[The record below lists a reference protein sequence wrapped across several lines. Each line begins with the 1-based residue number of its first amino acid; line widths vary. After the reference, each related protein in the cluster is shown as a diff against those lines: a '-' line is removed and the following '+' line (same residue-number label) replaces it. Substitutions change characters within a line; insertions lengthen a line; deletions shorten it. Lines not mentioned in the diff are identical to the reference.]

1 MFVSFGDIPG
11 HYNLFLDYLHEFE
24 NVKDFYPYSFKEKEE
39 YRKVFKSISDS
50 ERPSR
55 LTIKSIIEKQ
65 YHGFDLPPKLQNNIS
80 ALSSPKTLAVCTG
93 QQLGLLGG
101 PLYTFYKIIT
111 AIKLSKNLSERHDD
125 YQFIPVFWLEGEDHD
140 FNEIRSINLLNDMNE
155 LTTVN
160 YGEEIPDDD
169 IKVSVGTLKLNQSI
183 NQVFGQLESVLRETE
198 FKASIISQLKSFYR
212 EGETIKQAFKNLL
225 HSIFAE
231 YGLIIFDP
239 QDKDIKNLLRPVF
252 LNEIQNFRTNTEKLV
267 NVSAKLEELY
277 HAQVKIRPINFFYS
291 TDEGRYAIEPYE
303 NEFRLKRKRKSFT
316 YDELIAQIENEP
328 ERFSPNVLLRP
339 ICQDYLFPTAF
350 YVGGPSEVAYFAQ
363 VNVLYKSFNIV
374 PPIVY
379 PRASAT
385 IVEKSIL
392 SSLEKFNLQITD
404 VFRDPE
410 VLKNK
415 IIQSVSETSVDD
427 AFLDLTN
434 QIDLSFDRLK
444 EKLFDIDKTMS
455 DLSNKYREKIFSYI
469 EELKSKAIQAEKK
482 KHETTLRQID
492 KVSNSLY
499 PNQALQEREMNFIY
513 FVNKYGMDFLKKI
526 YDELEINKFEH
537 QIINI

>member
-24 NVKDFYPYSFKEKEE
+24 NVKDFYPYSFKDKEE

-55 LTIKSIIEKQ
+55 LTIKSIIERQ
-65 YHGFDLPPKLQNNIS
+65 YHGLDLPAKLQNNIS

-111 AIKLSKNLSERHDD
+111 AIKLSRHLSERHDD

-155 LTTVN
+155 LATIS
-160 YGEEIPDDD
+160 YGEEIPEDD

-183 NQVFGQLESVLRETE
+183 NQVLGQLESILRETE

-339 ICQDYLFPTAF
+339 VCQDYLFPTAF

-410 VLKNK
+410 ILKNK

-499 PNQALQEREMNFIY
+499 PNQALQEREMNYIY